1 MSQENS
7 AKRVVIFGGSGFIG
21 MNLAR
26 HLSDLGFA
34 VDIVSRNKPD
44 NGPWSFHQWDARTN
58 GEWASVIDG
67 AHAVVNLAGRTVDC
81 IKTPLQCDEIL
92 RSRVEATRV
101 LGQAVQAATNKPSVW
116 VQMSTAHI
124 YGDSELRCTE
134 SAAFGYGLAPTV
146 GAAWE
151 GAFDESCPDGIRKV
165 VLRTTFVLG
174 RTGAAIQKLKLV
186 TKLGFGGTISTGKQG
201 MSWIHELDMSRIIE
215 RAITDSSMQGPYIA
229 SSPNPVSNRV
239 FMRSLRKALR
249 MPIGLPAAAWMI
261 KIGARLILRT
271 DPDLALYGRYC
282 IPQRLIDEGFEFEH
296 PDLDNALKELC
307 AKR

>member
-1 MSQENS
+1 MQQST
-7 AKRVVIFGGSGFIG
+7 AKRVVIFGGSGFLG

-26 HLSDLGFA
+26 HLSELGYV
-34 VDIVSRNKPD
+34 VDIVSRNRPTD
-44 NGPWSFHQWDARTN
+44 GLWSFHSWDARSI

-67 AHAVVNLAGRTVDC
+67 AYAVVNLAGRTVDC

-101 LGQAVQAATNKPSVW
+101 LGQAVQNAANKPCVW

-124 YGDSELRCTE
+124 YGDSELQCDET
-134 SAAFGYGLAPTV
+134 AAFGYGLAPTV

-151 GAFDESCPDGIRKV
+151 KAFDESCPDGIRKV

-174 RTGAAIQKLKLV
+174 RTGAALQKLKLV

-201 MSWIHELDMSRIIE
+201 MSWIHEHDMSRIIE
-215 RAITDSSMQGPYIA
+215 QTISDPSMQGPYIA

-239 FMRSLRKALR
+239 FMRSLRKALS
-249 MPIGLPAAAWMI
+249 MPIGLPAASWMI
-261 KIGARLILRT
+261 KIGAKFILKT

-282 IPQRLIDEGFEFEH
+282 IPQRLINEGFEFEY
-296 PDLDNALKELC
+296 PDLDNALKDLC
-307 AKR
+307 KKD

>member
-1 MSQENS
+1 MEQST
-7 AKRVVIFGGSGFIG
+7 AKRVVIFGGSGFLG

-34 VDIVSRNKPD
+34 VDIVSRNKPMD
-44 NGPWSFHQWDARTN
+44 GPWSFHSWDARTI

-67 AHAVVNLAGRTVDC
+67 AYAVVNLAGRTVDC

-101 LGQAVQAATNKPSVW
+101 MGEAVQNATNKPSVW

-124 YGDSELRCTE
+124 YGDSELQCDE

-146 GAAWE
+146 GIAWE

-174 RTGAAIQKLKLV
+174 RTGAALQKLKLV

-201 MSWIHELDMSRIIE
+201 MSWIHEHDMSRIIE
-215 RAITDSSMQGPYIA
+215 QTISDPSMQGPYIA

-239 FMRSLRKALR
+239 FMRSLRKALS
-249 MPIGLPAAAWMI
+249 MPIGLPAASWMI
-261 KIGARLILRT
+261 KIGAKFILKT

-282 IPQRLIDEGFEFEH
+282 IPQRLINEDFEFEY
-296 PDLDNALKELC
+296 PDLDNALKDLC
-307 AKR
+307 KKD

>member
-1 MSQENS
+1 MTNEK
-7 AKRVVIFGGSGFIG
+7 AKRIVIFGGSGFIG
-21 MNLAR
+21 MNLAKR
-26 HLSDLGFA
+26 LDGLGCE
-34 VDIVSRNKPD
+34 VVIVSRNEPEP
-44 NGPWSFHQWDARTN
+44 GPWSFHKWDGRTL
-58 GEWASVIDG
+58 GQWASVVDG
-67 AHAVVNLAGRTVDC
+67 AHTVVNLAGRTVDC

-101 LGQAVQAATNKPSVW
+101 IGEAVQAATNKPSVW

-124 YGDSELRCTE
+124 YGDSELECNE

-146 GAAWE
+146 GIAWE
-151 GAFDESCPDGIRKV
+151 KAFDDTCPDGVRKV

-174 RTGAAIQKLKLV
+174 QTGAALQKLKLV
-186 TKLGFGGTISTGKQG
+186 TKLGLGGTISTGTQG

-215 RAITDSSMQGPYIA
+215 RAISDPSMVGPYIA

-239 FMRSLRKALR
+239 FMKSLRKALH

-261 KIGARLILRT
+261 KIGAKFILKT
-271 DPDLALYGRYC
+271 DPELALYGRYC
-282 IPQRLIDEGFEFEH
+282 IPQRLIDEGFEFEQ
-296 PDLDNALKELC
+296 PDLGKALQELC